1 MKLFQGKSRSA
12 STAPMAATP
21 SAGVARRNIV
31 VGAGAA
37 GAAAI
42 AAHSLQRGVGM
53 APAVPVVATVVP
65 GAGDGY
71 QVTAHVLRYYETAK
85 I

>member
-1 MKLFQGKSRSA
+1 MKLFQGKSRAA
-12 STAPMAATP
+12 STAPMAPTP

-42 AAHSLQRGVGM
+42 AAHSLQRGVAM
-53 APAVPVVATVVP
+53 APAVPVASVA
-65 GAGDGY
+65 ASEASDGY